1 MPTLYPMPNNTTV
14 GLGGVLDYAKASL
27 ETVNP
32 FIGGNFVGMLVLIPL
47 WFIILFMLA
56 VRFGPLGGFVVASF
70 ICMLVSVPL
79 IALNYVSWLIFGL
92 FMAFTAVG
100 TVLYYLQSRS

>member
-1 MPTLYPMPNNTTV
+1 MTLYPMPNNSTV
-14 GLGGVLDYAKASL
+14 GLGGVLNYVKTSL

-32 FIGGNFVGMLVLIPL
+32 FIGGNFVGMLILIPL
-47 WFIILFMLA
+47 WFIILLMLA
-56 VRFGPLGGFVVASF
+56 VRFGPIGGFVVASF

-79 IALNYVSWLIFGL
+79 IALNYVNAVVFGL
-92 FMAFTAVG
+92 FLVFTAVG